1 MEAALPAGGARGL
14 AGAGSAPAFRPT
26 GTQDLAPSGAAA
38 KAKAN
43 LAALGVLRDLQSERR
58 HATAH
63 EQAVLAR
70 WSGWGSLPGVF
81 DADNVQWAEVRAE
94 LRATLDDR
102 EWRAAQR
109 NTLNA
114 HYTPLPFAQAV
125 WATARRVG
133 FAGGRVLE
141 PGCGTGVFLGA
152 APEDLDLELVGV
164 ELDPVTAGI
173 AQALYPHATI
183 RREGFQD
190 TGYPEAWFDLAVG
203 NVPFAKVALADPVH
217 NRGGHSIHNHFLLKS
232 LHLTRP
238 GGLVACFTS
247 RFTLDAQSPAA
258 RREMAGLADLV
269 GAVRLPEGAFRAVA
283 GTDVVIDLVVLRR
296 REPDR
301 PPGGL
306 DFERAVEVATQDGS
320 VTVNQVFAARPAWV
334 LGDLSS
340 VNGQY
345 GEHDLTVRARPGAS
359 VVDQLTAALDEVVVG
374 ALEAGLVVTRRPA
387 PPPPPPP
394 SAGQSTSVKT
404 QPWHKEGSLMA
415 TGAGFARVVDGQ
427 PQSFQPSPANG
438 AGELRALIAL
448 RDTVFELL
456 EAQSRTWDDDAFE
469 PTRQRLNRLYDNY
482 ARRFGPLN
490 RFTLAR
496 TGRVDPETGEQ
507 RHRKVFPRMG
517 GFRHDP
523 DLYAVLAL
531 EHFDPDTATATKAG
545 IFERR
550 VVTPRQPRLGAE
562 SAQDALSICLDTH
575 GRPDLHQIARLLG
588 VDPATARTALGE
600 LVYDDPA
607 TGSVVAAA
615 AYLSGD
621 VRAKLAEA
629 RTAAERDE
637 RFAPNVAA
645 LERVHPVDL
654 TPGEIDA
661 RLGATWIE
669 ADDVAA
675 FVREVLACESVVVEH
690 VALMATWSLSAGG
703 GERSTVAMTSE
714 WGTAR
719 MDALHLVEALCNQR
733 AVTIYDELPDGRRV
747 QNVAETL
754 TAREKA
760 EALSD
765 RFAAWVWEDP
775 ERADRL
781 ARVYNERFNSVVVPV
796 HDGSHLSF
804 PGLSSEFRPHRHQR
818 DAVWRIVCEP
828 TAGLFHAVGAGKT
841 AVMAMAA
848 MEQRRLGLVSK
859 PAVVVP
865 NHMLEQFAS
874 EFLQLYPQARVLVAD
889 KDDVSAPA
897 RKGFVARCAMG
908 DWDAIVLTQS
918 SFSRLPVSAESRLRF
933 LEAKVDRYR
942 AALTASKAGPG
953 LSVKRLE
960 RALLRHEERHRALLA
975 EHRKDDGVTFEATG
989 IDYLYIDE
997 AHAYKNLEFPTRIEG
1012 VSGAGSQRAE
1022 DLALKLDVLR
1032 AARGERVATFA
1043 TATPIANSVA
1053 EMYVM
1058 LLYLAPGELA
1068 RAGVEHFDA
1077 WAAAFGRTV
1086 TALELAPDG
1095 GSYRMHTR
1103 FARFANVPELLSM
1116 FRAVADVRTP
1126 DQLGLV
1132 VPSLVGGQ
1140 PKTVVVPPSETLRT
1154 YVASLVQR
1162 AEVIRNRLV
1171 TPEEDNMLKVCG
1183 DGAKAALHLALVGEE
1198 PDPGGGKLAAAADE
1212 IARIHYRSAANR
1224 YLTPTGEPS
1233 PRPGALQLVF
1243 CDLGTPKPDGRWN
1256 VYGELRNLLAA
1267 RGVPAERVAFIHDAG
1282 NDKAKADLFTACRD
1296 GRVNVLIGST
1306 EKMGVGTNVQARA
1319 VAWHDLDCPWR
1330 PADLDQRGGRV
1341 PRQGNQNDEVENV
1354 RYVSEGSFDVYR
1366 WQTVE
1371 RKATFIHQIMRGDVG
1386 AREID
1391 DIGDQALSYA
1401 EVKALATGNPL
1412 IMERAGVAAE
1422 VAKLTRRRAAHHT
1435 DQARLVRTRDRSRQ
1449 RAALFRR
1456 TAAACDQALATRV
1469 DTRGDRFSATVAG
1482 RTYSS
1487 RPEAAASL
1495 RDAALDAAR
1504 GLRRGDRSVTTLAV
1518 IGGVSIDLSASK
1530 DVFGTYVEFGL
1541 TGVAVDPVRMGLD
1554 ELRETTTGLLTKL
1567 ENRVNSLDRTRED
1580 LLARADDEEREARQA
1595 DERIGRPFEYED
1607 RLTALARR
1615 LEEIDAELTPDDE
1628 PVLAVPADQ
1637 PGAAQAV
1644 VAVPGADIDVG
1655 L

>member
-1 MEAALPAGGARGL
+1 MLRPLRSEGRAA
-14 AGAGSAPAFRPT
+14 T
-26 GTQDLAPSGAAA
+26 
-38 KAKAN
+38 
-43 LAALGVLRDLQSERR
+43 VE
-58 HATAH
+58 

-81 DADNVQWAEVRAE
+81 DPDNGQWAEVRAE
-94 LRATLDDR
+94 LRALLDDR
-102 EWRAAQR
+102 EWRAAR
-109 NTLNA
+109 RTTLNA

-125 WATARRVG
+125 WVTARRMG
-133 FAGGRVLE
+133 LTGGRVLE

-152 APEDLDLELVGV
+152 APDDLHLELVGV
-164 ELDPVTAGI
+164 ELDPVTAAI

-183 RREGFQD
+183 RHEGFQD
-190 TGYPEAWFDLAVG
+190 TRYPEASFDAAVG
-203 NVPFAKVALADPVH
+203 NVPFAKVALTDPVH
-217 NRGGHSIHNHFLLKS
+217 NRGGHSIHNHFLIKA

-247 RFTLDAQSPAA
+247 RFTLDARSPAA
-258 RREMAGLADLV
+258 RREIASLADLI
-269 GAVRLPEGAFRAVA
+269 GAIRLPEGAFRAVA

-296 REPDR
+296 REPEL
-301 PPGGL
+301 PPRGV
-306 DFERAVEVATQDGS
+306 DFERTVEVATPDGS
-320 VTVNQVFAARPAWV
+320 VRINQVFAARPGWV
-334 LGDLSS
+334 LGELSS
-340 VNGQY
+340 VGGQY
-345 GEHDLTVRARPGAS
+345 GEHDLTVRARPGAP
-359 VVDQLTAALDEVVVG
+359 VVDQLGAALDEIVVS
-374 ALEAGLVVTRRPA
+374 ALEAGLVVTERPTVA
-387 PPPPPPP
+387 QRP
-394 SAGQSTSVKT
+394 SPSSAQLASVKT
-404 QPWHKEGSLMA
+404 EGWHKEGSLLA
-415 TGAGFARVVDGQ
+415 TGARFARVVDGR
-427 PQSFQPSPANG
+427 PEPFTPSPANG
-438 AGELRALIAL
+438 ASELRALIAL

-456 EAQSRTWDDDAFE
+456 EAQSRTWDDHTFE
-469 PTRQRLNRLYDNY
+469 PTRQRLNRQYDSY
-482 ARRFGPLN
+482 IRRYGPLN
-490 RFTLAR
+490 RFSLAR
-496 TGRVDPETGEQ
+496 TGRVDPETGEE

-531 EHFDPDTATATKAG
+531 EHFDPDTATATKAA

-575 GRPDLHQIARLLG
+575 GRPDLEEIARLLG
-588 VDPATARTALGE
+588 VDASGARARLGE
-600 LVYDDPA
+600 LVYDDPT
-607 TGSVVAAA
+607 TGTIVAAS

-621 VRAKLAEA
+621 VRAKLAAA
-629 RTAAERDE
+629 RVAAERDE
-637 RFAPNVAA
+637 RFAVNVAA

-661 RLGATWIE
+661 RLGATWI
-669 ADDVAA
+669 APDDVAA
-675 FVREVLACESVVVEH
+675 FVRQVLACDSVVVEH
-690 VALMATWSLSAGG
+690 VALMATWSLSAGA
-703 GERSTVAMTSE
+703 GERSTVAMTSQ

-733 AVTIYDELPDGRRV
+733 AVTVYDELPDGRRV

-765 RFAAWVWEDP
+765 RFAAWVWEDA
-775 ERADRL
+775 ERAERL
-781 ARVYNERFNSVVVPV
+781 SRIYNERFNSVVLPV

-804 PGLSSEFRPHRHQR
+804 PGLSAEFRPHRHQR

-859 PAVVVP
+859 PAIVVP
-865 NHMLEQFAS
+865 NHMLEQFAC

-889 KDDVSAPA
+889 KDEVSAAA

-918 SFSRLPVSAESRLRF
+918 SFSRLPVSRESRLSF

-942 AALTASKAGPG
+942 RALAVSEAGAG
-953 LSVKRLE
+953 LSVKKLE

-975 EHRKDDGVTFEATG
+975 EHRKDDGVTFEETG
-989 IDYLYIDE
+989 IDYLFLDE

-1022 DLALKLDVLR
+1022 DVALKLEVLR
-1032 AARGERVATFA
+1032 AARGERVTTFA

-1058 LLYLAPGELA
+1058 LHYLAPGALQ

-1095 GSYRMHTR
+1095 ASYRMHTR

-1132 VPSLVGGQ
+1132 VPGLVGGG
-1140 PKTVVVPPSETLRT
+1140 PKSVVVPPSETLRA

-1162 AEVIRNRLV
+1162 AEAIRNRLV

-1198 PDPGGGKLAAAADE
+1198 PDPDGGKLAAAADE
-1212 IARIHYRSAANR
+1212 IARIHHASAQNR
-1224 YLTPTGEPS
+1224 YLAPSGEPS

-1256 VYGELRNLLAA
+1256 VYAELRELLAA
-1267 RGVPAERVAFIHDAG
+1267 RGVPAERVAFIHDAR
-1282 NDKAKADLFTACRD
+1282 NDKAKADLFVACRD
-1296 GRVNVLIGST
+1296 GRVNVLVGST

-1330 PADLDQRGGRV
+1330 PADLDQRAGRV

-1366 WQTVE
+1366 WQTLE

-1422 VAKLTRRRAAHHT
+1422 VAKLTRRRAAHRS

-1449 RAALFRR
+1449 RAALFRQ
-1456 TAAACDQALATRV
+1456 TAAACQEALAGRV

-1482 RTYSS
+1482 RTYTS
-1487 RPEAAASL
+1487 RPDAAAAL
-1495 RDAALDAAR
+1495 RNAALDAAR
-1504 GLRRGDRSVTTLAV
+1504 GLRRGDRSVTTLAA
-1518 IGGVSIDLSASK
+1518 IRGVPIDVSASK
-1530 DVFGTYVEFGL
+1530 DLLGTYVEFGL
-1541 TGVAVDPVRMGLD
+1541 TGVAVDPIRMGLD

-1567 ENRVNSLDRTRED
+1567 ENRVHNLERTRDD
-1580 LLARADDEEREARQA
+1580 LLARARDEEREAQQA
-1595 DERIGRPFEYED
+1595 EERVGAPFEYED
-1607 RLTALARR
+1607 RLAALVRR
-1615 LEEIDAELTPDDE
+1615 LEEIDAELTPDADAGVAAAKKPE
-1628 PVLAVPADQ
+1628 SDVQPA
-1637 PGAAQAV
+1637 
-1644 VAVPGADIDVG
+1644 VAVPSADTDVG

>member
-1 MEAALPAGGARGL
+1 M
-14 AGAGSAPAFRPT
+14 
-26 GTQDLAPSGAAA
+26 
-38 KAKAN
+38 
-43 LAALGVLRDLQSERR
+43 
-58 HATAH
+58 
-63 EQAVLAR
+63 LAR

-81 DADNVQWAEVRAE
+81 DPDNGQWAEVRAE
-94 LRATLDDR
+94 LRATLDER
-102 EWRAAQR
+102 EWRAAR
-109 NTLNA
+109 RTTLNA
-114 HYTPLPFAQAV
+114 HYTPLPFAQLV
-125 WATARRVG
+125 WATARRIG

-141 PGCGTGVFLGA
+141 PGCGTGVFLGS
-152 APEDLDLELVGV
+152 APEELDLELVGV

-173 AQALYPHATI
+173 AEALYPHATI

-190 TGYPEAWFDLAVG
+190 TRYPEGWFDSALG
-203 NVPFAKVALADPVH
+203 NVPFAKVALTDPVH
-217 NRGGHSIHNHFLLKS
+217 NRGAHSIHNHFLIKS
-232 LHLTRP
+232 LRLTRP

-258 RREMAGLADLV
+258 RREIAGLADLV
-269 GAVRLPEGAFRAVA
+269 GAVRLPGGAFRAVA

-296 REPDR
+296 REPQR
-301 PPGGL
+301 PRRGL
-306 DFERAVEVATQDGS
+306 DFERAVEVATPDGS
-320 VTVNQVFAARPAWV
+320 VTVNQVFAERPGWV

-340 VNGQY
+340 VGGQY
-345 GEHDLTVRARPGAS
+345 GQHDLTVRARPGAS
-359 VVDQLTAALDEVVVG
+359 VVDQLAAALDEVALG
-374 ALEAGLVVTRRPA
+374 ALEAGLVVTERRAASPQRSA
-387 PPPPPPP
+387 
-394 SAGQSTSVKT
+394 SAGQLTSART
-404 QPWHKEGSLMA
+404 EPWHKEGSLLA
-415 TGAGFARVVDGQ
+415 SGTRFSRVVDGR
-427 PQSFQPSPANG
+427 PEAFQPSPANG
-438 AGELRALIAL
+438 ASELRALIAL

-456 EAQSRTWDDDAFE
+456 EAQSRSWEDDSFE
-469 PTRQRLNRLYDNY
+469 STRQRLNRQYDSY
-482 ARRFGPLN
+482 ARRYGPLN
-490 RFTLAR
+490 RFSLAR
-496 TGRVDPETGEQ
+496 TGRVDPETGEERQ
-507 RHRKVFPRMG
+507 RKVFPRMG

-523 DLYAVLAL
+523 DLYAVLAI
-531 EHFDPDTATATKAG
+531 EHFDADTATATKAG

-562 SAQDALSICLDTH
+562 SAQDALSICLDSH
-575 GRPDLHQIARLLG
+575 GRPDLHEIARLLG
-588 VDPATARTALGE
+588 VDASTARARLGE
-600 LVYDDPA
+600 LVYDNPT
-607 TGSVVAAA
+607 TGTVVAAA

-629 RTAAERDE
+629 RAAAERDE
-637 RFAPNVAA
+637 RFTPNVAA

-661 RLGATWIE
+661 RLGATWIDF
-669 ADDVAA
+669 DDVAA
-675 FVREVLACESVVVEH
+675 FVRQVLACESVVVEH
-690 VALMATWSLSAGG
+690 VPVMATWSLSAATGD
-703 GERSTVAMTSE
+703 RSTVVMTSE

-760 EALSD
+760 EVLSD
-765 RFAAWVWEDP
+765 RFAAWVWEDA
-775 ERADRL
+775 ERAERL

-804 PGLSSEFRPHRHQR
+804 PGLSAEFRPHRHQR

-859 PAVVVP
+859 PAFVVP
-865 NHMLEQFAS
+865 NHMLEQFAC
-874 EFLQLYPQARVLVAD
+874 EFLQLYPQARVLVAG
-889 KDDVSAPA
+889 KDDVSTAG

-908 DWDAIVLTQS
+908 DWDAVVLTQS
-918 SFSRLPVSAESRLRF
+918 SFSRIPVSSQSRLRF
-933 LEAKVDRYR
+933 LESKVDRYR
-942 AALTASKAGPG
+942 QALTASQAGAG

-975 EHRKDDGVTFEATG
+975 EHRKDDGVTFQATG
-989 IDYLYIDE
+989 IDHVSIDE
-997 AHAYKNLEFPTRIEG
+997 AHSYKNLEFPTRIEG

-1032 AARGERVATFA
+1032 EARGERVTTFA

-1058 LLYLAPGELA
+1058 LLYLAPAALE

-1103 FARFANVPELLSM
+1103 FARFANVPELLGM

-1140 PKTVVVPPSETLRT
+1140 AKTVVVPPSETLRT
-1154 YVASLVQR
+1154 YVASLVER
-1162 AEVIRNRLV
+1162 AEAIRNRLV

-1212 IARIHYRSAANR
+1212 IARIHHNSAANR
-1224 YLTPTGEPS
+1224 YVTPSGEQS

-1256 VYGELRNLLAA
+1256 VYGELRDLLAA
-1267 RGVPAERVAFIHDAG
+1267 RGVPPDRVAFIHDAR
-1282 NDKAKADLFTACRD
+1282 NDKAKADLFAACRD
-1296 GRVNVLIGST
+1296 GRVNVLVGST

-1422 VAKLTRRRAAHHT
+1422 VAKLSRRRAAHNT
-1435 DQARLVRTRDRSRQ
+1435 DQARLVRTRDRAHQ
-1449 RAALFRR
+1449 RSALFRR
-1456 TAAACDQALATRV
+1456 TAAACEQALATRV
-1469 DTRGDRFSATVAG
+1469 DTRGDHFSATVAG
-1482 RTYSS
+1482 RTYTS
-1487 RPEAAASL
+1487 RTDAAASL

-1504 GLRRGDRSVTTLAV
+1504 GLRRGDRSVTTLAT
-1518 IGGVSIDLSASK
+1518 IGGVSVDVCGIK
-1530 DVFGTYVEFGL
+1530 DIFGTQVEFGV
-1541 TGVAVDPVRMGLD
+1541 TGVAVDPIRMGLD
-1554 ELRETTTGLLTKL
+1554 ELRETTTGLLTRL
-1567 ENRVNSLDRTRED
+1567 ENRVHNLDRTGED
-1580 LLARADDEEREARQA
+1580 LLAGADDEEREAQQA

-1607 RLTALARR
+1607 RLAALVRR
-1615 LEEIDAELTPDDE
+1615 LEEIDAELTPDEE
-1628 PVLAVPADQ
+1628 PLVADT
-1637 PGAAQAV
+1637 PSADATV
-1644 VAVPGADIDVG
+1644 VRAPSADVDVG

>member
-1 MEAALPAGGARGL
+1 M
-14 AGAGSAPAFRPT
+14 
-26 GTQDLAPSGAAA
+26 
-38 KAKAN
+38 
-43 LAALGVLRDLQSERR
+43 
-58 HATAH
+58 
-63 EQAVLAR
+63 LAR

-81 DADNVQWAEVRAE
+81 DADNLQWAEVRAE
-94 LRATLDDR
+94 LRAILDER
-102 EWRAAQR
+102 EWRAAR
-109 NTLNA
+109 RTTLNA
-114 HYTPLPFAQAV
+114 HYTPLPFAHLV
-125 WATARRVG
+125 WATARRLG
-133 FAGGRVLE
+133 LAGGRVLE

-152 APEDLDLELVGV
+152 APEDLHLELVGV

-190 TGYPEAWFDLAVG
+190 TRYPEGWFDAAVG
-203 NVPFAKVALADPVH
+203 NVPFAKVALTDPVY
-217 NRGGHSIHNHFLLKS
+217 NAGRHSIHNHFIIKS
-232 LHLTRP
+232 LRLIRP

-258 RREMAGLADLV
+258 RREIASLADLV

-296 REPDR
+296 REPGLPAR
-301 PPGGL
+301 GL
-306 DFERAVEVATQDGS
+306 DFERAVKVTTPDGS
-320 VTVNQVFAARPAWV
+320 VTVNEVFAARPEWV

-345 GEHDLTVRARPGAS
+345 GEHDLTVRPRPGVP
-359 VVDQLTAALDEVVVG
+359 VVDQVRAALDDVVTS
-374 ALEAGLVVTRRPA
+374 ALEVGLVVTGRPMA
-387 PPPPPPP
+387 PPQPPR
-394 SAGQSTSVKT
+394 SAGQLASARAE
-404 QPWHKEGSLMA
+404 PWHKEGSLLA
-415 TGAGFARVVDGQ
+415 TGASFARVVDGR
-427 PQSFQPSPANG
+427 PEPFAPSPANG
-438 AGELRALIAL
+438 ARKLRALIAL

-456 EAQSRTWDDDAFE
+456 EAQSATWDDDAFE
-469 PTRQRLNRLYDNY
+469 PGRQRLNRQYDSY
-482 ARRFGPLN
+482 LRRYGPLN
-490 RFTLAR
+490 RFSLAR
-496 TGRVDPETGEQ
+496 TGRVDPDTGEE

-517 GFRHDP
+517 GFRQDP

-531 EHFDPDTATATKAG
+531 EHFDPDTATATKAAL
-545 IFERR
+545 FDHR
-550 VVTPRQPRLGAE
+550 VVAPRQPRLGAE

-575 GRPDLHQIARLLG
+575 GRPDLDEIARLLG
-588 VDPATARTALGE
+588 VEAPSARAKLGE
-600 LVYDDPA
+600 LVYDDPS
-607 TGSVVAAA
+607 TGALVTAA

-621 VRAKLAEA
+621 VRTKLATA
-629 RTAAERDE
+629 RAAAERDE
-637 RFAPNVAA
+637 RFAVNVAA

-654 TPGEIDA
+654 TPAEIDA

-669 ADDVAA
+669 ADDVAG
-675 FVREVLACESVVVEH
+675 FVRQVLGCDSAVVEH
-690 VALMATWSLSAGG
+690 VPLMATWSLSAAG

-733 AVTIYDELPDGRRV
+733 AVTVYDELPDGRRV

-765 RFAAWVWEDP
+765 RFAAWVWEDA
-775 ERADRL
+775 ERAERL
-781 ARVYNERFNSVVVPV
+781 ARVYNERFNSVVLPV

-804 PGLSSEFRPHRHQR
+804 PGLSAEFRPHRHQR
-818 DAVWRIVCEP
+818 DAVWRILSEP

-859 PAVVVP
+859 PAIVVP
-865 NHMLEQFAS
+865 NHMLEQFAC

-889 KDDVSAPA
+889 KDDVSAAA

-918 SFSRLPVSAESRLRF
+918 SFSRLPVSRESRLRF

-942 AALTASKAGPG
+942 QALAASQAGAG

-960 RALLRHEERHRALLA
+960 RAVLRHEERHRALLA

-989 IDYLYIDE
+989 VDYVYIDE

-1022 DLALKLDVLR
+1022 DLALKLEVLR
-1032 AARGERVATFA
+1032 AARGERVTTFA

-1053 EMYVM
+1053 EMYVV
-1058 LLYLAPGELA
+1058 LHYLAPAALE

-1103 FARFANVPELLSM
+1103 FARFANVPELLTM

-1132 VPSLVGGQ
+1132 VPGLVGGKA
-1140 PKTVVVPPSETLRT
+1140 KTVVVPPSETLRT

-1162 AEVIRNRLV
+1162 AEAIRNRLV
-1171 TPEEDNMLKVCG
+1171 TPDEDNMLKVCG

-1198 PDPGGGKLAAAADE
+1198 PDPDGGKLAAAADE
-1212 IARIHYRSAANR
+1212 IARIHHASAANR
-1224 YLTPTGEPS
+1224 YLTPSGETS

-1256 VYGELRNLLAA
+1256 VYAELRDLLAA
-1267 RGVPAERVAFIHDAG
+1267 RGVPAERVAFIHGAR
-1282 NDKAKADLFTACRD
+1282 NDKAKADLFAACRD
-1296 GRVNVLIGST
+1296 GRVNVLVGST
-1306 EKMGVGTNVQARA
+1306 EKMGVGTNVQSRA

-1330 PADLDQRGGRV
+1330 PADLDQRAGRV
-1341 PRQGNQNDEVENV
+1341 PRQGNQNEVVENV

-1366 WQTVE
+1366 WQTLE
-1371 RKATFIHQIMRGDVG
+1371 RKAAFIHQVMRGDVG

-1412 IMERAGVAAE
+1412 IMDRAGVAAE
-1422 VAKLTRRRAAHHT
+1422 VAKLRRRRAAHHT
-1435 DQARLVRTRDRSRQ
+1435 DQGRLVRTRDRARQ

-1456 TAAACDQALATRV
+1456 TAAACEQALATRV

-1482 RTYSS
+1482 RTYTS
-1487 RPEAAASL
+1487 RTDAAVAL

-1504 GLRRGDRSVTTLAV
+1504 GLRRGDRSVTTLAT
-1518 IGGVSIDLSASK
+1518 IGGVSIDVCGIK
-1530 DVFGTYVEFGL
+1530 DLLGTYVEVGL
-1541 TGVAVDPVRMGLD
+1541 TGVGVDQIRIGVD
-1554 ELRETTTGLLTKL
+1554 ELRETTIGLLTKL
-1567 ENRVNSLDRTRED
+1567 ENRVHNLERTRDD
-1580 LLARADDEEREARQA
+1580 LLSRAADEEREAHQA
-1595 DERIGRPFEYED
+1595 EERIGRPFEYED
-1607 RLTALARR
+1607 RLGALVRR
-1615 LEEIDAELTPDDE
+1615 LEEIDAELTLDEDAPVAAPDD
-1628 PVLAVPADQ
+1628 P
-1637 PGAAQAV
+1637 PGAPQRG
-1644 VAVPGADIDVG
+1644 VAAARVDVDVG